1 MLKNISVLLIMF
13 GLIVIPV
20 LALADD
26 TKDNVPVTTRAFTDK
41 KMHILNGT
49 GTAQNRLEAM
59 KIKSEERTEAM
70 RDKASSTRE
79 GIQEKREAMKIKS
92 EERTEAMRDKAS
104 STREGIQ
111 EKREAIR
118 EKLSEA
124 RKSRVKGFITRMIR
138 RVNAAFKRMSG
149 IIERTESRIA
159 KLNEKRPDIDISEA
173 LRFIESAKT
182 DVETGKAVLSGIND
196 VRDEIIEIS
205 DKHRDAYEKLRAIV
219 REAITHLKSARENLK
234 NAVRSIKAQTGSGND
249 DNEDNDDSS
258 N

>member
-49 GTAQNRLEAM
+49 GTAQNRL
-59 KIKSEERTEAM
+59 
-70 RDKASSTRE
+70 
-79 GIQEKREAMKIKS
+79 EAMKIKS